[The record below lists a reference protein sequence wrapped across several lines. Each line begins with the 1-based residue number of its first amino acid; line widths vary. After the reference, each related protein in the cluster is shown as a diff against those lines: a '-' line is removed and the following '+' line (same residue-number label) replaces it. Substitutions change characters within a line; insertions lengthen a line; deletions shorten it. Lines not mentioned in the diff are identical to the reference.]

1 MTNIII
7 RPAKESNAERIF
19 EIHRDA
25 ILNIE
30 DYLYS
35 QDLKQAWAPE
45 NSKRAEKI
53 IISEQYYTVVAII
66 DKKVVGFGSVTENN
80 LKLLYVDPNFQQQGV
95 ATKILQHLEERIP
108 KPIELKVSKNAVEF
122 YHKHGYKIRS
132 KATVMFKNKA
142 IDTFL
147 AWKS

>member
-1 MTNIII
+1 MTHIII
-7 RPAKESNAERIF
+7 RPAKESDAERIF

-45 NSKRAEKI
+45 NSKRAEQI
-53 IISEQYYTVVAII
+53 VTLEQYYTVVALI
-66 DKKVVGFGSVTENN
+66 DKKVVGFGSIIENN
-80 LKLLYVDPNFQQQGV
+80 LKSLYVDPDFQKRGV
-95 ATKILQHLEERIP
+95 ATKILKHLEEKLT
-108 KPIELKVSKNAVEF
+108 KPIESKVSKNAVEF

-132 KATVMFKNKA
+132 KATVMFKNKS